1 MTIYQKLAEIQ
12 STMKAPKNLYNKFG
26 KYNYRNA
33 EGILEAFKPY
43 GVKHKVMLLVT
54 DEIRMVGDRFY
65 VRAEAKLIDLE
76 SETSISAFGFARE
89 AESKAGMDEAQ
100 ITGSA
105 SSYARKYAL
114 NGLLLLDDTKDP
126 DTDEYH
132 ERTHPQQKKMPQKAP
147 QSPRLAGDGLQRF
160 TNDLMQA
167 GASIEKVCQKYKVNS
182 LSEMTVD
189 QAEECI
195 TIIRGQ

>member
-43 GVKHKVMLLVT
+43 GAKHKVMLLVT

-132 ERTHPQQKKMPQKAP
+132 EQTHQKQMKPVRKD
-147 QSPRLAGDGLQRF
+147 QSPRIAGEGLKMF
-160 TNDLMQA
+160 TNDLMKA
-167 GASIEKVCQKYKVNS
+167 GASIEAICKKYKVNS

-195 TIIRGQ
+195 ALVRGQ

>member
-12 STMKAPKNLYNKFG
+12 STMKAPKNLYNSFG

-33 EGILEAFKPY
+33 ESILEAFKPY
-43 GVKHKVMLLVT
+43 GMKHKVMLLIK
-54 DEIRMVGDRFY
+54 DDIRMVGDRFY
-65 VRAEAKLIDLE
+65 VMAEAKLIDLE
-76 SETSISAFGFARE
+76 SETSISTYGFARE
-89 AESKAGMDEAQ
+89 AFTKTGMDEAQ
-100 ITGSA
+100 ITGAA

-114 NGLLLLDDTKDP
+114 NGLFLLDDTKDP
-126 DTDEYH
+126 DTDEFH
-132 ERTHPQQKKMPQKAP
+132 KQTHPQQKKMPQKAP

-167 GASIEKVCQKYKVNS
+167 GASIEKICQKYKVNS
-182 LSEMTVD
+182 LSEMTVA

-195 TIIRGQ
+195 AIIRGQ